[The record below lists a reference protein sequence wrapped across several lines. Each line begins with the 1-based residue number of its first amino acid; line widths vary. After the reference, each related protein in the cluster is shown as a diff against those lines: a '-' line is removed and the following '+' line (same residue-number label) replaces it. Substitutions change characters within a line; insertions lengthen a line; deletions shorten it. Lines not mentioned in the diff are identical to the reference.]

1 MTVFKTL
8 DIRGMSFFHAY
19 TKASKALAGVKANG
33 ILEIILDKK
42 RDFTEAFQ
50 RGAEANGYQVS
61 DINENGGLIR
71 LFIQKVNQF
80 SKTK

>member
-8 DIRGMSFFHAY
+8 DIRGMSFFNAY
-19 TKASKALAGVKANG
+19 NKTSKALEGVKANG

-50 RGAEANGYQVS
+50 LGAESKGYKVS
-61 DINENGGLIR
+61 DKNEDAGLVR
-71 LFIQKVNQF
+71 LFLQKVNGF
-80 SKTK
+80 SKAK

>member
-8 DIRGMSFFHAY
+8 DTRGMSFFNAY
-19 TKASKALAGVKANG
+19 SKASKALEGVKANG

-50 RGAEANGYQVS
+50 RWAESKGYKVS
-61 DINENGGLIR
+61 DMNEDASLVR
-71 LFIQKVNQF
+71 LFIKKVSRF
-80 SKTK
+80 SKAK

>member
-8 DIRGMSFFHAY
+8 DIRGMSFFNAY
-19 TKASKALAGVKANG
+19 SKTSKALEGVKANG

-50 RGAEANGYQVS
+50 RSAESKGYKVS
-61 DINENGGLIR
+61 DMNEDASLVR
-71 LFIQKVNQF
+71 LFIQKVSGF
-80 SKTK
+80 PKTK